1 MRSVAASTNFIMKK
15 LLFTLLALA
24 NLAIAQTLT
33 GEASYYSVSSNGGT
47 RTASGIPLSDVKLSA
62 ASNAYP
68 LGSVVRVTNLA
79 NNKSVEVKIT
89 DRGPFATKNGKT
101 IKPLR
106 PHPTR
111 IIDLSRAAASSIY
124 NLRTGKIK
132 VKVIKIK

>member
-1 MRSVAASTNFIMKK
+1 MAI
-15 LLFTLLALA
+15 A
-24 NLAIAQTLT
+24 NLAIAQTLI

-47 RTASGIPLSDVKLSA
+47 RTTSGIPLNDSKLTA
-62 ASNAYP
+62 ASNAYS
-68 LGSVVRVTNLA
+68 LGTLVRVTNLA

-111 IIDLSRAAASSIY
+111 IIDLSRAAATSIY
-124 NLRTGKIK
+124 NLHTGKIK
-132 VKVIKIK
+132 VKITKIK